1 MPEICHILSTW
12 VYLSDMGHIS
22 YRYTK
27 KIIILLKVIETPP
40 LQD

>member
-1 MPEICHILSTW
+1 MPEICHIHSTW
-12 VYLSDMGHIS
+12 AYLSDMDHIS